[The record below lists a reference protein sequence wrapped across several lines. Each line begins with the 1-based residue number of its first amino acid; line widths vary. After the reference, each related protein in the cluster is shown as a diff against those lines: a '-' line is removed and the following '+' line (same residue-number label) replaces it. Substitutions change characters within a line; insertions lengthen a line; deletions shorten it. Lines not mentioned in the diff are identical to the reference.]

1 MFRKITLLA
10 ISAMA
15 LIVALGTDNTAS
27 QAFAKGSM
35 GKGGRNGMSRFH
47 RGFDRNFRHFNRY
60 GWNYGYGYGYVQPI
74 VEVPVVAPACPTCE
88 VAPACPAPVV
98 APAPVCPTC
107 EPAVTVVTP
116 EVVAPSYYSSWGY
129 DKYNR
134 FHHRPER
141 FHPLNR
147 GGNRGGRK

>member
-1 MFRKITLLA
+1 MFRKIALLA
-10 ISAMA
+10 IPAMA
-15 LIVALGTDNTAS
+15 LIVALGTDNTSS

-35 GKGGRNGMSRFH
+35 GKGGRVGMSRFH
-47 RGFDRNFRHFNRY
+47 RDFGRNFRHFNRY
-60 GWNYGYGYGYVQPI
+60 GWNRYGWDYGYGYGYSQPI
-74 VEVPVVAPACPTCE
+74 VEVPVVTSACT
-88 VAPACPAPVV
+88 
-98 APAPVCPTC
+98 TC
-107 EPAVTVVTP
+107 EPSVPIVTP

-129 DKYNR
+129 GRYNR